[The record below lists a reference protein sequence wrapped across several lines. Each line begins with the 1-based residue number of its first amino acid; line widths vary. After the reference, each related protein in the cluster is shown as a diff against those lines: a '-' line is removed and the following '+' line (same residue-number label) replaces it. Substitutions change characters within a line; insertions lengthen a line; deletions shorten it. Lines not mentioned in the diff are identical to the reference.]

1 MPIRTLEALQVK
13 GRGRGRRK
21 PKKCLMEVL
30 HNDMSLLGLFSPLI
44 FDRAMWKRR
53 IHVADTK

>member
-1 MPIRTLEALQVK
+1 MK